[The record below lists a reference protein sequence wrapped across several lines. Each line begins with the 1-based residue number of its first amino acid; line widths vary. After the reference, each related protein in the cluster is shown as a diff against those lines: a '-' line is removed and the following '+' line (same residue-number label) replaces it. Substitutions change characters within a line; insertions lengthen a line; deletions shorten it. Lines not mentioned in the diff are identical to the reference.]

1 MDSIKTIEERK
12 TLQGIKRAFYEI
24 DQKIENV
31 AKLKATK
38 MIVDFC
44 AEEAVSTKSFAVKE
58 KQEVQVTTR
67 FLSGKKC

>member
-1 MDSIKTIEERK
+1 MDSIKTIEEHK
-12 TLQGIKRAFYEI
+12 TRQGIKRAFYEI
-24 DQKIENV
+24 DRKIENV